1 MTDRNGRRRRR
12 AAAVAAVLLAAIG
25 IAAAA
30 VGATLQESPPQPPAA
45 AAASV
50 AAPSSTASAARPA
63 PVTPV
68 PAAPVPAPVAID
80 VPAIDVHHALMRLGR
95 NPDGTLQVPPLDQ
108 VDVPGWDTLS
118 PAPGAPGPA
127 VIVGH
132 VDSAEQG
139 EGVFFDLG
147 ALRPGDTVDVT
158 RADGTMAVFDITEV
172 RQFAKAE
179 FPTLRVYGNTEAPEL
194 RLITCGGAFDARSR
208 NYEDN
213 IVVFASLVD
222 TRPG

>member
-1 MTDRNGRRRRR
+1 MTDRQGRRR

-45 AAASV
+45 VASV
-50 AAPSSTASAARPA
+50 AAPSSTASPTRPA
-63 PVTPV
+63 PVTPA

-80 VPAIDVHHALMRLGR
+80 VPAIGVHHTLMRLGR

-118 PAPGAPGPA
+118 PEPGAPGPA
-127 VIVGH
+127 IIVGH

-158 RADGTMAVFDITEV
+158 RADGTVAVFDITEV

-194 RLITCGGAFDARSR
+194 RLITCGGAFDTQSR
-208 NYEDN
+208 DYEDN

-222 TRPG
+222 TRPR